1 MKKIAII
8 GGGISG
14 LYFANLLQKSQKY
27 QYKIFEKKS
36 HFELNDGYGIQLS
49 VNSIQLLNKIGF
61 KNIEANKVSFPNKV
75 IFYNAKN
82 CKKIFDI
89 EISKFNYENN
99 RYSTLKRSTLLNF
112 LLKNIPEN
120 NIVQNCELRSVNYE
134 DKISLLFSNNY
145 VEKFDYLLVSDGVFS
160 KSKSIILKKKTNP
173 KYFNSIAL
181 RGSIKNFQ
189 SSDISIYLGS
199 NFHFVIYPVNQNKEF
214 NFIAII
220 RKSLKKEQLTDK
232 SYFQNSEFLNS
243 LVDEISSMTSFNLIN
258 KIENIKSFPV
268 FISDKFIKPEKK
280 NIFFTG
286 DALYAF
292 SPSFAQGASQSIEAS
307 KEVYEEIENN
317 TYSYYKK
324 RKKKIKSVNSRS
336 VINHF
341 TFHISNPF
349 LILIRNI
356 VLKYLSKNKRF
367 LENYLGKIYKNQ
379 FLGLSLSLNSS
390 IGLRVLP
397 D

>member
-14 LYFANLLQKSQKY
+14 LYFANLLQKNKNY
-27 QYKIFEKKS
+27 KYKIFEKKS
-36 HFELNDGYGIQLS
+36 NFELNDGYGIQLS
-49 VNSIQLLNKIGF
+49 VNSIKLLNEIGF
-61 KNIEANKVSFPNKV
+61 KNIEAHKIAFPNKV
-75 IFYNAKN
+75 NFYDAKN
-82 CKKIFDI
+82 CKKITDI
-89 EISKFNYENN
+89 DISKFNYDNN
-99 RYSTLKRSTLLNF
+99 RYTTLKRSTLIDF

-120 NIVQNCELRSVNYE
+120 NIFQNCELENIKYE
-134 DKISLLFSNNY
+134 DQISLLFSNNH
-145 VEKFDYLLVSDGVFS
+145 VEQFDYILVSDGVFS
-160 KSKSIILKKKTNP
+160 KSKSIIFQKETNP

-181 RGSIKNFQ
+181 RGNIKNIEN
-189 SSDISIYLGS
+189 SDISIYLGS

-214 NFIAII
+214 NFISII
-220 RKSLKKEQLTDK
+220 RKNLKKEQISDK
-232 SYFQNSEFLNS
+232 NYFQNNDFLKSELN
-243 LVDEISSMTSFNLIN
+243 EISAKTSFNLNN

-292 SPSFAQGASQSIEAS
+292 PPSFAQGASQSIEAS

-324 RKKKIKSVNSRS
+324 RQKKIKSVNSRS

-367 LENYLGKIYKNQ
+367 LENYLGKIYKN
-379 FLGLSLSLNSS
+379 
-390 IGLRVLP
+390 
-397 D
+397 